1 MSLSEMGSMAKI
13 LVKPERNHE
22 RSWQAGIQSTAIHME
37 PHWIRVRNSWRLK
50 MLKIDIAGHKTVRI
64 DVILGKKLSQLK

>member
-1 MSLSEMGSMAKI
+1 MSWSEMGSMAKN
-13 LVKPERNHE
+13 LVKPELHE

-64 DVILGKKLSQLK
+64 DVILGKKLSRLK